1 MFRILT
7 MLTILEQ
14 LKYIYTCILNPI
26 WFGQA
31 KKKTVSRMN
40 PVNLRITIL

>member
-14 LKYIYTCILNPI
+14 LKNIYTCILNPI

-40 PVNLRITIL
+40 PVDLRITIL

>member
-31 KKKTVSRMN
+31 KKKKDSF
-40 PVNLRITIL
+40 